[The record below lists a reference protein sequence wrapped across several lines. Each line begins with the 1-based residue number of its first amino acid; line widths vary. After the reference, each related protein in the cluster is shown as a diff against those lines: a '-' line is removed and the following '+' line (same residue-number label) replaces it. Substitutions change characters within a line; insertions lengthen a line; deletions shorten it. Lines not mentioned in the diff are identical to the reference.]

1 MKTFTE
7 DEERRR
13 DKRFEVC
20 EGAFA
25 FINNAPFAIRNIS
38 KGGMRLQTV
47 VFDDTPP
54 EDLTLDIF
62 LKNEN
67 FYLQDI
73 PVRLISI
80 WNNHPKTPFS
90 SLRVRCLG
98 LQFGELTQQQKT
110 RLDYFI
116 SRSSISEA

>member
-1 MKTFTE
+1 MKTFPE
-7 DEERRR
+7 VEERRK

-25 FINNAPFAIRNIS
+25 FINNTPFVIRNIS
-38 KGGMRLQTV
+38 KGGLKLQSV
-47 VFDDTPP
+47 VFDDVPP
-54 EDLTLDIF
+54 QDMALDIF

-73 PVRLISI
+73 PVRLVSI
-80 WNNHPKTPFS
+80 ANNHPKTPFS
-90 SLRVRCLG
+90 SLRVKCLG
-98 LQFGELTQQQKT
+98 LQFGELNQQQKT

-116 SRSSISEA
+116 TRSAVAGA